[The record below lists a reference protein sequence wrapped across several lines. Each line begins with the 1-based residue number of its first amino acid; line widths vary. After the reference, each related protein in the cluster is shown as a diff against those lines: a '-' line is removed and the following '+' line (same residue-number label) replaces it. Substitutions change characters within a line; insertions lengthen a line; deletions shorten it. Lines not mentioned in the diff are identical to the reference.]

1 MELNEVKFGEQPPI
15 DGYGPDFFR
24 IGGTVFSGAVLVSSA
39 GVTEWEGLSNT
50 EALIRLGA
58 EVDVLFLGMGA
69 DIAQLPEEARQR
81 LDHAKVP
88 YEIMS
93 SPAAAR
99 TYNVL
104 LSEERRVAVALLPV

>member
-1 MELNEVKFGEQPPI
+1 MELNEVNFGEQPPI

-24 IGGTVFSGAVLVSSA
+24 IGGEVFSGGVLVSSA
-39 GVTEWEGLSNT
+39 GVSKWKGLTDTEILVRIST
-50 EALIRLGA
+50 
-58 EVDVLFLGMGA
+58 EVDVMFIGMGS
-69 DIAQLPEEARQR
+69 DIAQLPQDARER
-81 LDHAKVP
+81 LDHANVP